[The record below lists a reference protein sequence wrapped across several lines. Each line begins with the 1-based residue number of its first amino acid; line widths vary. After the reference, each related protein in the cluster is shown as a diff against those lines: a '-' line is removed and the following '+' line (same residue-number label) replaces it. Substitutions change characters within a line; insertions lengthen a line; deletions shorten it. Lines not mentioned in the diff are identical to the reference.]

1 MDHRFIVKTT
11 SAQEAFCL
19 LRRLRSYHKYMKDN
33 PRTFLTRFLG
43 CHFIQMYGKRM
54 FFVVMVNFLAGA
66 TKIHEK
72 YDLKGSWEN
81 RNGKV
86 PCRTTYAA
94 PYGSLALSCRC
105 DHWATVLPVGCPL
118 PSGWVCL
125 VTEACHGRPRDLPPV
140 QPVIHRRHGRPVHA
154 RTERV
159 RQR

>member
-11 SAQEAFCL
+11 SPQEAFCL
-19 LRRLRSYHKYMKDN
+19 LRRLRSYHKYTKDN

-86 PCRTTYAA
+86 RSCRRPCQGACRRVG
-94 PYGSLALSCRC
+94 PVWRPALSSPRRWNATATASC
-105 DHWATVLPVGCPL
+105 D
-118 PSGWVCL
+118 
-125 VTEACHGRPRDLPPV
+125 
-140 QPVIHRRHGRPVHA
+140 
-154 RTERV
+154 RTP
-159 RQR
+159 

>member
-11 SAQEAFCL
+11 SPQEAFCL
-19 LRRLRSYHKYMKDN
+19 LRRLRSYHKYTKDN

-43 CHFIQMYGKRM
+43 CHFVQMYGKRM

-86 PCRTTYAA
+86 RSCRRPCQGACRRVG
-94 PYGSLALSCRC
+94 PVWCRALSSPRR
-105 DHWATVLPVGCPL
+105 WNAT
-118 PSGWVCL
+118 
-125 VTEACHGRPRDLPPV
+125 ACHGCD
-140 QPVIHRRHGRPVHA
+140 
-154 RTERV
+154 RTP
-159 RQR
+159 